1 MDAQQ
6 LLEKLHPAWIHRVAH
21 SMARGSEVRSNF
33 EAQLEQFFTLMQQA
47 VASGNPAWLDPL
59 LAEWTAAP
67 TRSDL
72 EEGKNNVTLLL
83 SHMISVTSELAQE
96 NLSEREAL
104 SLLTTLLPLYTHLLD
119 KTARL
124 EMETRLAYMSR
135 ELLNVQQQLE
145 RLDRTKSN
153 FISVAAH
160 ELKTPLTLVEGYTA
174 MLREMIASPARQPEL
189 AQFDSLL
196 TGMNKGVRRLHEII
210 DDMIDVSL
218 IDNNLLSLQLQRTT
232 VLHILTV
239 LGNDLSASLQARN
252 QKLQIRKFLGSR
264 TWIYADSERL
274 YQAFRNILTNAIKY
288 TPDKG
293 KIIVSG
299 RTLPGFIEVTIAD
312 TGIGIAPEYQTA
324 IFEKFGQLG
333 QPNLHSSGKTKF
345 KGGGPGLGLPIARG
359 IIEAHGGA
367 IWVESPGYDEKRC
380 PGSTFHILLPIRKNA
395 ADPKLEKLFSAE
407 APPQPSPS
415 QVKEERTNPPTNHD
429 GSKNP

>member
-6 LLEKLHPAWIHRVAH
+6 LLEKLRPAWIHRVAH
-21 SMARGSEVRSNF
+21 SIARGSEVRTNF

-83 SHMISVTSELAQE
+83 SHMISVTNELAQE

-104 SLLTTLLPLYTHLLD
+104 SLLTTLLPIYTHLLD

-124 EMETRLAYMSR
+124 EMENRLAYMSR

-174 MLREMIASPARQPEL
+174 MLREMIASPVEQPEL
-189 AQFDSLL
+189 ARFDSLL
-196 TGMNKGVRRLHEII
+196 AGMNKGVHRLHEII

-239 LGNDLSASLQARN
+239 LANDLSISLQARK
-252 QKLQIRKFLGSR
+252 QKLYIRRFPGSR

-274 YQAFRNILTNAIKY
+274 YQAFRNLLTNAIKF

-293 KIIVSG
+293 KITVSG

-312 TGIGIAPEYQTA
+312 TGIGIAPENQTT

-359 IIEAHGGA
+359 IVEAHGGT
-367 IWVESPGYDEKRC
+367 IWAESPGYDEKRC
-380 PGSTFHILLPIRKNA
+380 PGSTFHILLPIRKDA
-395 ADPKLEKLFSAE
+395 ADPKLEKLFPSE
-407 APPQPSPS
+407 SPSQPSPAET
-415 QVKEERTNPPTNHD
+415 KEERRLPPTNHD